1 MLTMR
6 GVIIRRVQGMGRGS
20 VFTPSDF
27 VDLGGRAAIDQALS
41 RLTRGGKIRRLARGV
56 YDYPRINSLLG
67 PISPTPDV
75 VAQALA
81 RKTGSAVQVTGA
93 QAANALGLSTQ
104 VPART
109 VYLTDGPSR
118 RVVIGKRVITL
129 RHTSPKHFVGAG
141 STAGTVVQALRYLGK
156 DAGPTLVDA
165 VAHRLS
171 PSDRRLLARGKKIAP
186 GWMRPAIDRIVGAS
200 SPPTAL

>member
-1 MLTMR
+1 MPTMP
-6 GVIIRRVQGMGRGS
+6 GVIMRRVQGMGRGS

-27 VDLGGRAAIDQALS
+27 VDLGGRAALDQALS
-41 RLTRGGKIRRLARGV
+41 RLTRAGKIRRLARGV
-56 YDYPRINSLLG
+56 YDYPRINPLLG

-75 VAQALA
+75 VARALA
-81 RKTGSAVQVTGA
+81 RKTGSTVQVTGA

-104 VPART
+104 VPAHT

-156 DAGPTLVDA
+156 DAAPSLADVVG
-165 VAHRLS
+165 HRLS
-171 PSDRRLLARGKKIAP
+171 PTDRRLLARGKTIAP
-186 GWMRPAIDRIVGAS
+186 GWMRPAIDRILHTRARTT
-200 SPPTAL
+200 PL